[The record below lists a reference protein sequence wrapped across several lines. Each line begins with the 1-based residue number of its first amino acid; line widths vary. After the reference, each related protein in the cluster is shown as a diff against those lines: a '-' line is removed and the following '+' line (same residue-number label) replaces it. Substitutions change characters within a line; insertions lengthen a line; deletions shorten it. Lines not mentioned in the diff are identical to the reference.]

1 MLVGGGNRAARWR
14 RHRRHRLRH
23 LPHHVLYERVA
34 LEVPLVGLVEV
45 AGVGRG
51 EIVAQQYVEHVVVD
65 VCGDGGRQY
74 LAREAEHPAHRGED
88 DTAHRGAPGRVVP
101 QRHHL
106 RRVVPPPYEGG
117 GQEEGGVE
125 RDAHEDVE
133 PEHRVIAGVRGGLLV
148 GQRHLEP
155 AVLQGQGHEREHA
168 DDGHHAIVGG
178 CQQAPQDDAEQQA
191 YDLLHHRVHAA
202 PEQSAGG
209 LLFQCLHSSIV
220 VIFCLQLLL
229 FLLATVLFL
238 LAVAFS
244 LLAMVFFLLATV
256 AGQAVLRAKIRF
268 LAERAKEDPCFLKEY

>member
-1 MLVGGGNRAARWR
+1 MR
-14 RHRRHRLRH
+14 
-23 LPHHVLYERVA
+23 
-34 LEVPLVGLVEV
+34 
-45 AGVGRG
+45 
-51 EIVAQQYVEHVVVD
+51 
-65 VCGDGGRQY
+65 
-74 LAREAEHPAHRGED
+74 
-88 DTAHRGAPGRVVP
+88 
-101 QRHHL
+101 
-106 RRVVPPPYEGG
+106 GG

-133 PEHRVIAGVRGGLLV
+133 PEHRVIVGVRGGLLV
-148 GQRHLEP
+148 GQRHLEH
-155 AVLQGQGHEREHA
+155 AVLQGHGHEREHA

-202 PEQSAGG
+202 SEQSAGG

-244 LLAMVFFLLATV
+244 LLAMVFFLLAVVFPLLAMVFFLLATV

-268 LAERAKEDPCFLKEY
+268 LAERAKENPCFLKEY

>member
-1 MLVGGGNRAARWR
+1 MR
-14 RHRRHRLRH
+14 
-23 LPHHVLYERVA
+23 
-34 LEVPLVGLVEV
+34 
-45 AGVGRG
+45 
-51 EIVAQQYVEHVVVD
+51 
-65 VCGDGGRQY
+65 GGR
-74 LAREAEHPAHRGED
+74 
-88 DTAHRGAPGRVVP
+88 
-101 QRHHL
+101 
-106 RRVVPPPYEGG
+106 
-117 GQEEGGVE
+117 QEEGGVE

-133 PEHRVIAGVRGGLLV
+133 PEHRVIVGVRGGLLV

-155 AVLQGQGHEREHA
+155 AVLQGHGHEREHA

-202 PEQSAGG
+202 PEQSAGS

-244 LLAMVFFLLATV
+244 LLAMVFSFLRLFSPCLQQSFSCLQQLPGKPYCVQKYAFLPK
-256 AGQAVLRAKIRF
+256 GQKKTFAF
-268 LAERAKEDPCFLKEY
+268 

>member
-1 MLVGGGNRAARWR
+1 MR
-14 RHRRHRLRH
+14 
-23 LPHHVLYERVA
+23 
-34 LEVPLVGLVEV
+34 
-45 AGVGRG
+45 
-51 EIVAQQYVEHVVVD
+51 
-65 VCGDGGRQY
+65 
-74 LAREAEHPAHRGED
+74 
-88 DTAHRGAPGRVVP
+88 
-101 QRHHL
+101 
-106 RRVVPPPYEGG
+106 GG

-133 PEHRVIAGVRGGLLV
+133 PEHRVIVGVRGGLLV
-148 GQRHLEP
+148 GQRHLEH
-155 AVLQGQGHEREHA
+155 AVLQGHGHEREHA

-202 PEQSAGG
+202 SEQSAGG

-244 LLAMVFFLLATV
+244 LLAMVFFLLAVVFPLLTMVFFLLATV

-268 LAERAKEDPCFLKEY
+268 LAEKGKRKPLLFKRVLKKGK

>member
-1 MLVGGGNRAARWR
+1 MDFTFS
-14 RHRRHRLRH
+14 
-23 LPHHVLYERVA
+23 
-34 LEVPLVGLVEV
+34 VPS
-45 AGVGRG
+45 
-51 EIVAQQYVEHVVVD
+51 
-65 VCGDGGRQY
+65 
-74 LAREAEHPAHRGED
+74 
-88 DTAHRGAPGRVVP
+88 
-101 QRHHL
+101 
-106 RRVVPPPYEGG
+106 PYEGG

-238 LAVAFS
+238 LAVTFY
-244 LLAMVFFLLATV
+244 LLAMVFFLLAVVFPLLAMVFFLLAVVFPLLATVFFLLATV

-268 LAERAKEDPCFLKEY
+268 LAERAKENPCFLKEY

>member
-1 MLVGGGNRAARWR
+1 MAPRQPRARAGGG
-14 RHRRHRLRH
+14 
-23 LPHHVLYERVA
+23 VT
-34 LEVPLVGLVEV
+34 
-45 AGVGRG
+45 GR
-51 EIVAQQYVEHVVVD
+51 
-65 VCGDGGRQY
+65 
-74 LAREAEHPAHRGED
+74 
-88 DTAHRGAPGRVVP
+88 
-101 QRHHL
+101 
-106 RRVVPPPYEGG
+106 
-117 GQEEGGVE
+117 
-125 RDAHEDVE
+125 
-133 PEHRVIAGVRGGLLV
+133 RGGLLV

-155 AVLQGQGHEREHA
+155 AVLQGHGHEREHA

-268 LAERAKEDPCFLKEY
+268 LAERAKENPCFLKEY

>member
-1 MLVGGGNRAARWR
+1 MPCENEGVEEAPDGARAARQR
-14 RHRRHRLRH
+14 DGGHRRHH
-23 LPHHVLYERVA
+23 DAQEGVA
-34 LEVPLVGLVEV
+34 
-45 AGVGRG
+45 A
-51 EIVAQQYVEHVVVD
+51 
-65 VCGDGGRQY
+65 
-74 LAREAEHPAHRGED
+74 
-88 DTAHRGAPGRVVP
+88 

-133 PEHRVIAGVRGGLLV
+133 PEHRVIVGVRGGLLV

-155 AVLQGQGHEREHA
+155 AVLQGHGHEREHA

-202 PEQSAGG
+202 PEQSAGS

-229 FLLATVLFL
+229 FLLAT
-238 LAVAFS
+238 
-244 LLAMVFFLLATV
+244 VFFLLATV

-268 LAERAKEDPCFLKEY
+268 LAERAKENPCFLKEY